1 MGCILMN
8 IDLFSVIFFL
18 VGEGGVFIWKKLGM
32 FVGKLNLI
40 CKWNLFGCGLNF
52 IWFIIDIILNEV

>member
-1 MGCILMN
+1 MYINGYRFVECY
-8 IDLFSVIFFL
+8 IFFF
-18 VGEGGVFIWKKLGM
+18 GGGGGGKLGM